1 MQSSSLCKVL
11 ASVLKENVNM
21 NSNKFF
27 FGAIFLI
34 VLFWILRLYQPF
46 LLTLTIASL
55 LSVATYS
62 INLKLLHVTKNK
74 VLSALLSTLL
84 LSILFFGPIVYIITS
99 IGTTVNN
106 FDMSIVEKTITYI
119 SSIDI
124 QLPQALEFLKPKL
137 DEFMNSIDLSNM
149 TTNALSYAAFIGKNS
164 AKFLKDM
171 FLIIIFFFF
180 ANLYGQAIVQ
190 YAKNLTPLDNKE
202 IDLVFGEVANVM
214 SVLFYSILVTAIF
227 EGALFAIIGII
238 FGYDGLLLGIL
249 YGFASLIP
257 VVGGAL
263 MWLPICVYE
272 LARGNILEAVII
284 ASYSIIVISII
295 ADTFIK
301 PLIIKYINT
310 FAKVPTKINEL
321 LIFFAI
327 IAGLSTFGFWG
338 MILGPAITALFISI
352 LKLYELLKNKNY
364 M

>member
-1 MQSSSLCKVL
+1 MGNGKI
-11 ASVLKENVNM
+11 
-21 NSNKFF
+21 F

-34 VLFWILRLYQPF
+34 VLYWILRLYEPF
-46 LLTLTIASL
+46 LLTLAIASL
-55 LSVATYS
+55 LSIATYS
-62 INLKLLHVTKNK
+62 INLKLLHVTKNR
-74 VLSALLSTLL
+74 VIAALLSTLL
-84 LSILFFGPIVYIITS
+84 LSVLFFGPIVYIITS

-106 FDMSIVEKTITYI
+106 FDPAIIEKTVAYL
-119 SSIDI
+119 SSLDFK
-124 QLPQALEFLKPKL
+124 LPNTLSFLNPKI
-137 DEFMNSIDLSNM
+137 DEFFQNFDL
-149 TTNALSYAAFIGKNS
+149 TNLTKNTLSYAAFIGKNS
-164 AKFLKDM
+164 ANFLKDM
-171 FLIIIFFFF
+171 FLIIVFFFF
-180 ANLYGQAIVQ
+180 ANLYGKELVH
-190 YAKNLTPLDNKE
+190 YAKNLTPLEDKE

-227 EGALFAIIGII
+227 EGALFAIIGIV

-257 VVGGAL
+257 VIGGAL
-263 MWLPICVYE
+263 MWIPICAYE
-272 LARGNILEAVII
+272 LARGNVLEAVII

-352 LKLYELLKNKNY
+352 LKLYELLKTRNY

>member
-1 MQSSSLCKVL
+1 MGNGKI
-11 ASVLKENVNM
+11 
-21 NSNKFF
+21 F

-34 VLFWILRLYQPF
+34 VLYWILRLYEPF

-55 LSVATYS
+55 LSIATYS
-62 INLKLLHVTKNK
+62 INLKLLHVTKNRI
-74 VLSALLSTLL
+74 LAALLSTLL
-84 LSILFFGPIVYIITS
+84 LSVLFFGPIVYIITS

-106 FDMSIVEKTITYI
+106 FDPEITEKTIAYL
-119 SSIDI
+119 SSFDFK
-124 QLPQALEFLKPKL
+124 LPEPLSFLKPKI
-137 DEFMNSIDLSNM
+137 DEFFQNFDLANL
-149 TTNALSYAAFIGKNS
+149 TKNTLSYAAYIGKNS
-164 AKFLKDM
+164 ANFLKDM
-171 FLIIIFFFF
+171 FLIIVFFFF
-180 ANLYGQAIVQ
+180 ANLYGKELVH

-214 SVLFYSILVTAIF
+214 SVLFYSILITAIF
-227 EGALFAIIGII
+227 EGALFAIIGIV

-257 VVGGAL
+257 VIGGAL
-263 MWLPICVYE
+263 MWIPICAYE
-272 LARGNILEAVII
+272 LARGNVIEAIII

-352 LKLYELLKNKNY
+352 LKLYELLKNRNY

>member
-1 MQSSSLCKVL
+1 LSFLNPKIDEFFQNFDL
-11 ASVLKENVNM
+11 A
-21 NSNKFF
+21 
-27 FGAIFLI
+27 
-34 VLFWILRLYQPF
+34 
-46 LLTLTIASL
+46 
-55 LSVATYS
+55 
-62 INLKLLHVTKNK
+62 NLTKN
-74 VLSALLSTLL
+74 T
-84 LSILFFGPIVYIITS
+84 
-99 IGTTVNN
+99 
-106 FDMSIVEKTITYI
+106 
-119 SSIDI
+119 
-124 QLPQALEFLKPKL
+124 
-137 DEFMNSIDLSNM
+137 
-149 TTNALSYAAFIGKNS
+149 LSYAAFIGKNS
-164 AKFLKDM
+164 ANFLKDM
-171 FLIIIFFFF
+171 FLIIVFFFF
-180 ANLYGQAIVQ
+180 ANLYGKELVH

-227 EGALFAIIGII
+227 EGALFAIIGIV

-257 VVGGAL
+257 VIGGAL
-263 MWLPICVYE
+263 MWIPICAYE
-272 LARGNILEAVII
+272 LAQGNVIEAVTI
-284 ASYSIIVISII
+284 ALYSIIVISII

-352 LKLYELLKNKNY
+352 LKLYELLKSRNY

>member
-1 MQSSSLCKVL
+1 M
-11 ASVLKENVNM
+11 A
-21 NSNKFF
+21 NSKIF

-34 VLFWILRLYQPF
+34 VLYWILRLYEPF
-46 LLTLTIASL
+46 LLTLTISSL
-55 LSVATYS
+55 LAIATYS
-62 INLKLLHVTKNK
+62 INLKLLHVTKNRFF
-74 VLSALLSTLL
+74 AAFLSTLL
-84 LSILFFGPIVYIITS
+84 LSVLFFGPIVYIITS
-99 IGTTVNN
+99 VSTTVNN
-106 FDMSIVEKTITYI
+106 FDPTIIEDTVAYI
-119 SSIDI
+119 SSLNY
-124 QLPQALEFLKPKL
+124 QLPDTLSFLKPKI
-137 DEFMNSIDLSNM
+137 DEFFQNFDL
-149 TTNALSYAAFIGKNS
+149 TNLTKNTLSYAAFIGKNS
-164 AKFLKDM
+164 ANFLKDM
-171 FLIIIFFFF
+171 FLIVVFFFF
-180 ANLYGQAIVQ
+180 ANLYGKELVH

-227 EGALFAIIGII
+227 EGALFAIVGIV

-257 VVGGAL
+257 VIGGAL
-263 MWLPICVYE
+263 MWIPICAYG
-272 LARGNILEAVII
+272 LARGNVVEAIII

-310 FAKVPTKINEL
+310 FSKVPTKINEL

-352 LKLYELLKNKNY
+352 LKLYELLKNKSY

>member
-1 MQSSSLCKVL
+1 MS
-11 ASVLKENVNM
+11 
-21 NSNKFF
+21 SNKVF
-27 FGAIFLI
+27 FGAIFLV
-34 VLFWILRLYQPF
+34 VLYWILKLYQPF
-46 LLTLTIASL
+46 LLTLTIAAL

-62 INLKLLHVTKNK
+62 INLKFSQLIKNR
-74 VLSALLSTLL
+74 VVSAFLSTLL

-99 IGTTVNN
+99 IGATVNS
-106 FDMSIVEKTITYI
+106 FDPKVIDETIKYI
-119 SSIDI
+119 SSYNIKLPDTLSFLNPKID
-124 QLPQALEFLKPKL
+124 EYLKDL
-137 DEFMNSIDLSNM
+137 DLASLTQN
-149 TTNALSYAAFIGKNS
+149 TLSYAAFIGKNS
-164 AKFLKDM
+164 ANFLKDM

-180 ANLYGQAIVQ
+180 SNLYGKEMVQ

-202 IDLVFGEVANVM
+202 IDIVFEEVANVM

-227 EGALFAIIGII
+227 EGALFAILGMF

-257 VVGGAL
+257 IVGGAL
-263 MWLPICVYE
+263 MWMPISAYE
-272 LARGNILEAVII
+272 LANGNTMNAIII

-310 FAKVPTKINEL
+310 FAKVPTKISEL

-352 LKLYELLKNKNY
+352 LKLYELLKNRDQI
-364 M
+364 

>member
-1 MQSSSLCKVL
+1 
-11 ASVLKENVNM
+11 M
-21 NSNKFF
+21 NSSKLF

-34 VLFWILRLYQPF
+34 VLYWILRLYDPF
-46 LLTLTIASL
+46 LLTLAIASL
-55 LSVATYS
+55 LSIATYS
-62 INLKLLHVTKNK
+62 INIKLLHVTKNR
-74 VLSALLSTLL
+74 VIAALLSTLL
-84 LSILFFGPIVYIITS
+84 LSVLFFGPIVYIITS

-106 FDMSIVEKTITYI
+106 FDHTMIDKTVTYI
-119 SSIDI
+119 SSLNY
-124 QLPQALEFLKPKL
+124 QLPDTISFLKPK
-137 DEFMNSIDLSNM
+137 IDDFFQNFDLANL
-149 TTNALSYAAFIGKNS
+149 TKNTFSYAAFIGKNS
-164 AKFLKDM
+164 ANFLKDM
-171 FLIIIFFFF
+171 FLIIVFFFF
-180 ANLYGQAIVQ
+180 SNLYGKELVH
-190 YAKNLTPLDNKE
+190 YAKNLTPLENKE

-227 EGALFAIIGII
+227 EGALFSIIGIL

-257 VVGGAL
+257 VIGGAL
-263 MWLPICVYE
+263 MWIPICTYE
-272 LARGNILEAVII
+272 LARGNVLEAVII

-310 FAKVPTKINEL
+310 FSKVPTKINEL

-352 LKLYELLKNKNY
+352 LKLYELLKNRDY

>member
-1 MQSSSLCKVL
+1 
-11 ASVLKENVNM
+11 M
-21 NSNKFF
+21 NNSKLF
-27 FGAIFLI
+27 FGAVFLI
-34 VLFWILRLYQPF
+34 VLYWILRLYEPF

-55 LSVATYS
+55 LSIATYS
-62 INLKLLHVTKNK
+62 INLKLLKMTKNR
-74 VLSALLSTLL
+74 VIAALLSTLL
-84 LSILFFGPIVYIITS
+84 LSVLFFAPIVYIVTS

-106 FDMSIVEKTITYI
+106 FDPAIIEKTLAYI
-119 SSIDI
+119 SSLDFK
-124 QLPQALEFLKPKL
+124 LPDTLAFLNPKI
-137 DEFMNSIDLSNM
+137 DEFFQNFDLANL
-149 TTNALSYAAFIGKNS
+149 TKNTLSYAAFIGKNS
-164 AKFLKDM
+164 ANFLKDM
-171 FLIIIFFFF
+171 FLITVFFFF
-180 ANLYGQAIVQ
+180 SNLYGKELVH

-202 IDLVFGEVANVM
+202 IDLVFSEVANVM

-227 EGALFAIIGII
+227 EGALFAIIGIV

-257 VVGGAL
+257 VIGGAL
-263 MWLPICVYE
+263 MWIPICAYE
-272 LARGNILEAVII
+272 LARGNVIEAIII
-284 ASYSIIVISII
+284 ASYSIMIISIV

-301 PLIIKYINT
+301 PLIIKYINS

-352 LKLYELLKNKNY
+352 LKLYELLKNRNY

>member
-1 MQSSSLCKVL
+1 MAKG
-11 ASVLKENVNM
+11 KI
-21 NSNKFF
+21 F
-27 FGAIFLI
+27 FGAIFII
-34 VLFWILRLYQPF
+34 VLYWILRLYEPF

-62 INLKLLHVTKNK
+62 INLKLLHVTKSR
-74 VLSALLSTLL
+74 VMAALLSTLL
-84 LSILFFGPIVYIITS
+84 LSVLFFGPIVYIITS

-106 FDMSIVEKTITYI
+106 FDPAIIEKTVAYI
-119 SSIDI
+119 SSLNF
-124 QLPQALEFLKPKL
+124 QLPSAISFLDPKINEF
-137 DEFMNSIDLSNM
+137 FQNFDL
-149 TTNALSYAAFIGKNS
+149 TNLTKNTLSYAAFIGKNS
-164 AKFLKDM
+164 ANFLKDM
-171 FLIIIFFFF
+171 FLITVFFFF
-180 ANLYGQAIVQ
+180 ANLYGNELVR
-190 YAKNLTPLDNKE
+190 YAKNLTPLEDRE

-214 SVLFYSILVTAIF
+214 SVLFYSILLTAIL
-227 EGALFAIIGII
+227 EGALFAIIGIV

-257 VVGGAL
+257 VIGGAL
-263 MWLPICVYE
+263 MWAPICAYE
-272 LARGNILEAVII
+272 LARGNVLEAIII

-310 FAKVPTKINEL
+310 FAKVPTKISEL

-338 MILGPAITALFISI
+338 MILGPAITALFIAI
-352 LKLYELLKNKNY
+352 LKLYELLKNRDY